1 MVQSFEVAR
10 VRGTMT
16 IWPNFI
22 LAKCRT
28 VDNTPYS
35 AACLATLAFSSA
47 ENFSYVPRVVA
58 VPLSIM
64 VSTTG
69 FTSSLIASIR
79 EAGMVC
85 VKDPL
90 ELGKTASLLPKLLP
104 SFTHL
109 STLKYLKSAI
119 LLMPNV
125 NISRVKFS
133 RMAIDS

>member
-1 MVQSFEVAR
+1 MVESFEVESV
-10 VRGTMT
+10 VRRRSG
-16 IWPNFI
+16 

-28 VDNTPYS
+28 VDNTPYPT
-35 AACLATLAFSSA
+35 ARLATLAFSSA

-85 VKDPL
+85 VKR
-90 ELGKTASLLPKLLP
+90 
-104 SFTHL
+104 
-109 STLKYLKSAI
+109 SA
-119 LLMPNV
+119 
-125 NISRVKFS
+125 
-133 RMAIDS
+133 